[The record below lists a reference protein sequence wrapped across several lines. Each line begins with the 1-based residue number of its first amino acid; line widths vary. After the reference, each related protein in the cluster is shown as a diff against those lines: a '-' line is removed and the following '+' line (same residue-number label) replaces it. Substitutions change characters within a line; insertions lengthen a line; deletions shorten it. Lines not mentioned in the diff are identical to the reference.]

1 MYVYNY
7 PSLKIS
13 NTDSVSPLTP
23 LTYSFTPLRH
33 YENLSSSLQS
43 VHQSLFHLINLCFL
57 NCHSSSSQLPSS
69 HCCLCEFHSRLVA
82 VFFFFTVLNLYGLA
96 IYIVNPYGHTNY
108 QSVWSLQIANSYRFN
123 TMEKN
128 VHFMKYLLLVGL
140 NCRQKIENCNQYLV
154 VNEFVLY

>member
-1 MYVYNY
+1 MEIISRPSVLSSASTCAAFSALRVFAIEWESASESGTKRVYGGKRLLRLLVLGFKMARTFKFFFLHLLNLKYTKNKMKNQNY

-57 NCHSSSSQLPSS
+57 NCQSSSS
-69 HCCLCEFHSRLVA
+69 
-82 VFFFFTVLNLYGLA
+82 
-96 IYIVNPYGHTNY
+96 
-108 QSVWSLQIANSYRFN
+108 
-123 TMEKN
+123 
-128 VHFMKYLLLVGL
+128 
-140 NCRQKIENCNQYLV
+140 
-154 VNEFVLY
+154 